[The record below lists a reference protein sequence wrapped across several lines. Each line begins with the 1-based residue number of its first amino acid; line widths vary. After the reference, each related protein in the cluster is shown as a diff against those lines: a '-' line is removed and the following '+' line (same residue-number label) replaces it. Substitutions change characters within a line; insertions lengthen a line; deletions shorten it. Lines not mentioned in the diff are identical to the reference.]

1 VLATSSR
8 RCCAAAAP
16 IVALALAFFSP
27 FSSAARDAATE
38 VQDLYRL
45 CLSPSWEFE
54 DATCKAFVS
63 GIAEQMTFNGRTAT
77 LPRKSGGPADGRDR
91 EWLSTLSACIP
102 TDTSPATMVEAFIDW
117 AEKHPERWTAPRQT
131 GVMQAL
137 NQTWPCRSP
146 THARRP
152 SRFHQD

>member
-1 VLATSSR
+1 MLTTSSR
-8 RCCAAAAP
+8 RSCPAAVA
-16 IVALALAFFSP
+16 IIALALAFFSP
-27 FSSAARDAATE
+27 ISSAARDAATE

-63 GIAEQMTFNGRTAT
+63 GVAEQMNFSGRTAT
-77 LPRKSGGPADGRDR
+77 LPRKRGGPADERDR
-91 EWLSTLSACIP
+91 ELLSTLSACIP
-102 TDTSPATMVEAFIDW
+102 TDASPAKMVEAFIDW

-137 NQTWPCRSP
+137 NQTWPCKL
-146 THARRP
+146 HAYRP
-152 SRFHQD
+152 SHRN